1 MSKTA
6 KNDNTMATVVNSTFY
21 SLEAEQSLLGCA
33 LIDNRTVQDILLN
46 LTEEDFYSPANKII
60 FNSMREIVKSNKALD
75 LVSLIDSLERKV
87 QMANVGGID
96 YITSLATCVPT
107 AVNFKMYLDIVV
119 RESTKRKLAYA
130 CTDILKNIRQA
141 DDKTKLLADAE
152 KLIYDI
158 GKDASNGELLS
169 VRNDVQ
175 DFIQRCDEI
184 YKNKDAFKGILTGFK
199 RFDKT
204 TNGLQKGD
212 LIVLAARPGC
222 GKSSLALNIVENAA
236 KQGKICA
243 VFSLEMPRSQLVQR
257 LVCGIGSISMGKFS
271 GSERLNSADFS
282 KLLTAADLLSKL
294 KIYIDDSS
302 LNTPAKMMSKCRSL
316 KMKEGLD
323 LIVVDYIQLMQSD
336 ETKVENR
343 QQDVSSITRNL
354 KIMAKELNVP
364 IIALSQMN
372 RLFERDKDRKPM
384 LSDLRESGAI
394 EQDADMVLF
403 INKSA
408 DAGYDEVLPV
418 ELIIAKHRNGETAD
432 IPLNFIGK
440 FVHFVDGNNFP
451 AIPPKQRDD
460 KEGDLIKAEF
470 SLDNDSGDEG
480 LSSQEGDYY
489 NMPLPPVPEEENKQ
503 PINEEEL
510 NF

>member
-1 MSKTA
+1 MSKYA
-6 KNDNTMATVVNSTFY
+6 KNDNTLSAAINSNFY
-21 SLEAEQSLLGCA
+21 SLEAEQSLLGCV
-33 LIDNRTVQDILLN
+33 LIDSRTVQDILLN
-46 LTEEDFYSPANKII
+46 LTEEDFYSPANKIV
-60 FNSMREIVKSNKALD
+60 FASMRDIVKSNKALD
-75 LVSLIDSLERKV
+75 LVSLIDSLERRI
-87 QMANVGGID
+87 QLANVGGID

-107 AVNFKMYLDIVV
+107 AANFKMYLDIVV

-130 CTDILKNIRQA
+130 CTDILKNIKQA
-141 DDKTKLLADAE
+141 EDKTKLLADAE
-152 KLIYDI
+152 KCIYDI
-158 GKDASNGELLS
+158 GKDTSSGELLS

-184 YKNKDAFKGILTGFK
+184 YKNKDAFKGIQTGFK
-199 RFDKT
+199 RFDKV

-222 GKSSLALNIVENAA
+222 GKSSLALNIVESAA

-257 LVCGIGSISMGKFS
+257 LVCGIGSISMSKFS
-271 GSERLNSADFS
+271 GSERLNPADFS

-336 ETKVENR
+336 DKRVENR

-372 RLFERDKDRKPM
+372 RLFDRDKDRKPM

-403 INKSA
+403 INKAA
-408 DAGYDEVLPV
+408 DTAGDDVLPV
-418 ELIIAKHRNGETAD
+418 ELMIAKHRNGETAD

-440 FVHFVDGNNFP
+440 FVHFVDSN
-451 AIPPKQRDD
+451 IPFAKPIKKESIQKDD
-460 KEGDLIKAEF
+460 LEKAEF
-470 SLDNDSGDEG
+470 PLNQSEG
-480 LSSQEGDYY
+480 EGVSVVPEGDFYDV
-489 NMPLPPVPEEENKQ
+489 PLPPIPEEENKP

-510 NF
+510 EY

>member
-1 MSKTA
+1 MSKSA
-6 KNDNTMATVVNSTFY
+6 KNDNTMATVASSAFY

-46 LTEEDFYSPANKII
+46 LTEEDFYSPSNKIV
-60 FNSMREIVKSNKALD
+60 FSSMREIVKSNKALD

-107 AVNFKMYLDIVV
+107 AANFKMYLDIVV

-130 CTDILKNIRQA
+130 CTDILKNIKQA

-152 KLIYDI
+152 KSIYDI
-158 GKDASNGELLS
+158 GKDATNGELVS

-184 YKNKDAFKGILTGFK
+184 YKNKDAFKGISTGFK
-199 RFDKT
+199 RFDKI

-222 GKSSLALNIVENAA
+222 GKSSLALNMVEYAA

-243 VFSLEMPRSQLVQR
+243 VFSLEMPRSQLIQR
-257 LVCGIGSISMGKFS
+257 LVCGIGSISMSKFS
-271 GSERLNSADFS
+271 GSERLNASDFS

-302 LNTPAKMMSKCRSL
+302 LNTPAKMMSKCRAL

-336 ETKVENR
+336 ENRVENR

-403 INKSA
+403 INKAA
-408 DAGYDEVLPV
+408 DAIGDEVLPV

-440 FVHFVDGNNFP
+440 FVHFVDGNAFYTKP
-451 AIPPKQRDD
+451 IKQEDTKDD
-460 KEGDLIKAEF
+460 LTKAEY
-470 SLDNDSGDEG
+470 SLNDISDKD
-480 LSSQEGDYY
+480 SNCSQEGDYY
-489 NMPLPPVPEEENKQ
+489 DMPLPPLPEEENKL
-503 PINEEEL
+503 PINEDEL

>member
-1 MSKTA
+1 M
-6 KNDNTMATVVNSTFY
+6 
-21 SLEAEQSLLGCA
+21 
-33 LIDNRTVQDILLN
+33 
-46 LTEEDFYSPANKII
+46 
-60 FNSMREIVKSNKALD
+60 
-75 LVSLIDSLERKV
+75 
-87 QMANVGGID
+87 
-96 YITSLATCVPT
+96 
-107 AVNFKMYLDIVV
+107 
-119 RESTKRKLAYA
+119 
-130 CTDILKNIRQA
+130 
-141 DDKTKLLADAE
+141 
-152 KLIYDI
+152 
-158 GKDASNGELLS
+158 
-169 VRNDVQ
+169 Q

-184 YKNKDAFKGILTGFK
+184 YKNKDAFKGIQTGFK
-199 RFDKT
+199 RFDKV

-222 GKSSLALNIVENAA
+222 GKSSLALNIVESAA

-257 LVCGIGSISMGKFS
+257 LVCGIGSISMSKFS
-271 GSERLNSADFS
+271 GSERLNPADFS

-336 ETKVENR
+336 DKRVENR

-372 RLFERDKDRKPM
+372 RLFDRDKDRKPM

-403 INKSA
+403 INKAA
-408 DAGYDEVLPV
+408 DTAGDDVLPV
-418 ELIIAKHRNGETAD
+418 ELMIAKHRNGETAD

-440 FVHFVDGNNFP
+440 FVHFVDSN
-451 AIPPKQRDD
+451 IPFAKPIKKESIQKDD
-460 KEGDLIKAEF
+460 LEKAEF
-470 SLDNDSGDEG
+470 PLNQSEG
-480 LSSQEGDYY
+480 EGVSVVPEGDFYDV
-489 NMPLPPVPEEENKQ
+489 PLPPIPEEENKP

-510 NF
+510 EY